1 MNLKPVVVNQVLTE
15 KQLIDQLLEAL
26 RGLPGARV
34 HIHEEPL
41 RKSTAASHWRHDIRL
56 DLGLGGRTVTVL
68 VEIKKSLYP
77 RDVRE
82 LLWQFRTANY
92 VWSDVPEEQQT
103 ILLLLAESVS
113 PGARDLLE
121 SEHVGYCDSG
131 GSLYVPA
138 EGMFVYIERPPSK
151 PVSKSN
157 LSLFSGRRAQVLHAL
172 LIHHGEWFGVKS
184 IAEKAHV
191 SSATASQVLMQLE
204 KHEWAIPRG
213 RGPRKKR
220 SLVQP
225 TALLDAWVKQRAL
238 MRDPPM
244 QRFFVPEVRA
254 EELVHKLSRVF
265 EAHSADY
272 AITHE
277 AAAQRYAPFLS
288 SISRV
293 RCRLLSGPAAR
304 LTLHEFGARPVNE
317 GANLVVIRA
326 RSAGDFL
333 FRQRLNG
340 IWLASPIQVYLDLI
354 HSEGRAQE
362 LADHMR
368 RERIGF

>member
-1 MNLKPVVVNQVLTE
+1 MVETQVLTE
-15 KQLIDQLLEAL
+15 QQLTDQLLKAL
-26 RGLPGARV
+26 RSLPGVRV
-34 HIHEEPL
+34 HIHEKPL
-41 RKSTAASHWRHDIRL
+41 WKSAATSRRRRDIRL

-77 RDVRE
+77 RDVRQM
-82 LLWQFRTANY
+82 LWQFRTANHA
-92 VWSDVPEEQQT
+92 WSDVSEEQQT
-103 ILLLLAESVS
+103 VLLLLAESIS

-121 SEHVGYCDSG
+121 SERVGYYDSG

-151 PVSKSN
+151 PASKSN

-191 SSATASQVLMQLE
+191 SPATASQVLMELE

-213 RGPRKKR
+213 RGPRKQR

-238 MRDPPM
+238 VRDPPM
-244 QRFFVPEVRA
+244 QRFFLPAVRA
-254 EELVHKLSRVF
+254 EELVHKLAQVF

-288 SISRV
+288 SVSRV
-293 RCRLLSGPAAR
+293 RCRLLTGPAAR
-304 LTLHEFGARPVNE
+304 LALDELGARPVNE
-317 GANLVVIRA
+317 GANLVVIGV
-326 RSAGDFL
+326 RSTSEFL
-333 FRQRLNG
+333 FCQRLNG
-340 IWLASPIQVYLDLI
+340 VWLASPIQVYLDLI

-368 RERIGF
+368 RERICF